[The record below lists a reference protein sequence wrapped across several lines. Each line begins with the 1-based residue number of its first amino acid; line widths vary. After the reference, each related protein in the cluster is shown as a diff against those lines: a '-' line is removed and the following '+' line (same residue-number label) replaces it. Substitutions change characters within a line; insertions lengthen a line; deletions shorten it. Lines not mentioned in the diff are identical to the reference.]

1 MKNKKN
7 LIMKKATKMQRRR
20 EGKEVLKGIVN
31 CIYGNSFSKN
41 FLKEYR
47 RQEKYIIREGGDY
60 GKILFNLKNIHDEN
74 ELKRILEKF
83 QRRLEVNKAKLSCED
98 EEVSK
103 TLNINIR
110 KIENYLHKLN
120 GYMKIESS
128 IEGDYDSTT
137 IVYTFTN
144 SNKKKLLKWCEKECL
159 SVGYKSYNTCSPYD
173 CSGDLVS
180 QNVIVKS
187 NKVIIDRVYN
197 V

>member
-20 EGKEVLKGIVN
+20 EGKEALKGIVN

-60 GKILFNLKNIHDEN
+60 GKILFNLKNIHDES
-74 ELKRILEKF
+74 ELKRMLEKF
-83 QRRLEVNKAKLSCED
+83 QGRLEVREDKEENKI
-98 EEVSK
+98 
-103 TLNINIR
+103 LNINIR
-110 KIENYLHKLN
+110 KIKNYLHKLN

-128 IEGDYDSTT
+128 IKGDYDSTT

-159 SVGYKSYNTCSPYD
+159 NIGYKSYNTCSPYD

-187 NKVIIDRVYN
+187 NKIIIDRTYDV
-197 V
+197 